1 MAISTELFNK
11 LEEFDPKMKDL
22 FLTLIREVEE
32 KTKFITV
39 ARSDFDELRAVV
51 KELAEAQKRTEQRV
65 TELAEAQ
72 TRTEQRLDSLSV
84 SMDELAQAQKR
95 TEQRVTELAEAQ
107 TRTEQRLDSLTIR
120 MDELAQAQM
129 RTEQRLDSLSVSM
142 DELAQAQKRTEQRV
156 MELAEAQKR
165 TEETL
170 TDLLKDHKDVKKQLG
185 GLSMDVG
192 YGIEDR
198 MMPHLK
204 RFWKSRF
211 GMDIGLVDRRNIFY
225 TDGNYDEINLYCEGA
240 KAGKRIFIIG
250 EAKAQPGKKDFDAF
264 SKKLDRLKTLLKGDI
279 EAFMVGYHYS
289 PAVESYADGRYPYI
303 RRFKTFEITI
313 DQN

>member
-65 TELAEAQ
+65 QELTEAQ
-72 TRTEQRLDSLSV
+72 KQ
-84 SMDELAQAQKR
+84 
-95 TEQRVTELAEAQ
+95 TEQRVQELTEAQ
-107 TRTEQRLDSLTIR
+107 KRTEQRLDSLTIR

-142 DELAQAQKRTEQRV
+142 DELAQAQRRTEQRV

-211 GMDIGLVDRRNIFY
+211 GMDIGLVARRNIFY